1 MDALDIDGAWVFTPR
16 IHRDARGSFLEW
28 LRDSEF
34 RADLGY
40 RPEFAQANCSVS
52 RKGVIRGVHFAG
64 VPPGQAKYVT
74 CVAGVVLDVIV
85 DVRTGAPGFGRWTS
99 VVLDDQTRRAV
110 FISEG
115 LGHAFMTLSEEST
128 VMYLCSTPYIPG
140 REHGVHPLDPA
151 LGISWPQGVQPIL
164 SERDAT
170 ASSLAEAQASG
181 ILPAYRD
188 CLAHTARLRGERP
201 AARPGELL
209 DPLSS
214 PP

>member
-1 MDALDIDGAWVFTPR
+1 MDALEIDGAWIFTPR

-34 RADLGY
+34 WADLGY
-40 RPEFAQANCSVS
+40 HPEFAQANCAVS
-52 RKGVIRGVHFAG
+52 RKGVVRGVHFVD

-74 CVAGVVLDVIV
+74 CVAGAVLDVIV
-85 DVRTGAPGFGRWTS
+85 DVRAGAPGFGQWTS

-128 VMYLCSTPYIPG
+128 VMYLCSARYVPD
-140 REHGVHPLDPA
+140 REHGVHPLDAA

-170 ASSLAEAQASG
+170 APSLAAARASG

-188 CLAHTARLRGERP
+188 CLAHTAGLRAASP
-201 AARPGELL
+201 AAGPKDRL
-209 DPLSS
+209 DQTWPPL
-214 PP
+214 